1 MRVVAGGPRWL
12 EQIAAAMPL
21 ISADVTHVLV
31 QDGARPSVPYTDL
44 ETLMEAADSHESAT
58 LTASIRSPLLELD
71 EGNLPVGYRGGNEF
85 VQLLTPQV
93 YSKARVA
100 RAVAEKSMPHA
111 SELHAITG
119 SPLNIRLTGPEDAGL
134 AKAMIGLL
142 PKPKVKAQN
151 NPFEE
156 AQW

>member
-1 MRVVAGGPRWL
+1 M
-12 EQIAAAMPL
+12 
-21 ISADVTHVLV
+21 
-31 QDGARPSVPYTDL
+31 
-44 ETLMEAADSHESAT
+44 
-58 LTASIRSPLLELD
+58 ELD

-93 YSKARVA
+93 FSKARLS
-100 RAVAEKSMPHA
+100 RAVIEKSLPHA
-111 SELHAITG
+111 SELHTIIG
-119 SPLNIRLTGPEDAGL
+119 SPLNIRLTGPGDASL